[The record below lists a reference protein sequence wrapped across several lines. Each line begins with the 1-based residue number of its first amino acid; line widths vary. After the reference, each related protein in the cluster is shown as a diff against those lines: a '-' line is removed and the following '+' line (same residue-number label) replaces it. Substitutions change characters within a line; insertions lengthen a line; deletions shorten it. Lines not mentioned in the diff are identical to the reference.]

1 MKPGNEV
8 SYREILFECLSMIWS
23 PGGEA
28 ARLQKEL
35 NIRSLEET
43 AAAAERTGC
52 TVCYVDL
59 PKNVSGF
66 AEIIEGQPHIV
77 LNRAKSWKNLSYT
90 LPHELGHRV
99 LHLRPSRDTGQAKVP
114 DMLPKEIQADL
125 FAAVWVILL
134 GDDRQR
140 TEVLTENRE
149 SSIVIYTC
157 LILTVF
163 VVVAVTFI
171 SVCFKL
177 FPEQRTVLPEE
188 Q

>member
-8 SYREILFECLSMIWS
+8 SYLEILFEFLSKIWS

-28 ARLQKEL
+28 VRLQKEL

-59 PKNVSGF
+59 PKSISGF

-77 LNRAKSWKNLSYT
+77 LNRAKSRKNLEYT
-90 LPHELGHRV
+90 LPHEFGHRV
-99 LHLRPSRDTGQAKVP
+99 LHLSPSRDTGQAEVP
-114 DMLPKEIQADL
+114 DMLPKEVQADL
-125 FAAVWVILL
+125 FAAVWVLLL
-134 GDDRQR
+134 GNDRQR
-140 TEVLTENRE
+140 REVLTENRE
-149 SSIVIYTC
+149 SSVVISMC
-157 LILTVF
+157 LILTV
-163 VVVAVTFI
+163 VAVLVVTII
-171 SVCFKL
+171 SVCSKL
-177 FPEQRTVLPEE
+177 FPVQRTVLPEE